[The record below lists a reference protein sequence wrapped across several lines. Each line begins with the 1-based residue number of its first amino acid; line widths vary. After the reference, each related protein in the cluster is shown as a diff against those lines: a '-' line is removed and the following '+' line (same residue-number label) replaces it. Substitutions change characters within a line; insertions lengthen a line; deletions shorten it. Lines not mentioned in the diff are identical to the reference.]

1 MKEGATMS
9 KDSAK
14 EEKNAT
20 LDITNIFD
28 DIIKDGYKSE
38 EEEILP
44 GFKVKL
50 RPLSYNEMYRA
61 EAEISHRN
69 PGVPDD
75 VTVKLRCGKILSF
88 AIISLNGSLIDDP
101 NDAEATESRRIF
113 LYDKLVTSPTIFI
126 QKAYD
131 LYLKAVRAEN
141 EFYAAPQEIN
151 DEIENFLKRRE
162 DK

>member
-1 MKEGATMS
+1 MS
-9 KDSAK
+9 EETKDDLKKAP
-14 EEKNAT
+14 
-20 LDITNIFD
+20 LDINNIFE

-38 EEEILP
+38 EEEIVP

-61 EAEISHRN
+61 EAEISRRN

-88 AIISLNGSLIDDP
+88 AIISLNGTLIEDP
-101 NDAEATESRRIF
+101 NDKEATEARRIF

-131 LYLKAVRAEN
+131 LYLKAVHAEN
-141 EFYAAPQEIN
+141 KFYESPQEISE
-151 DEIENFLKRRE
+151 EIENF
-162 DK
+162 